1 MTVTSHRD
9 NGPAARLSA
18 VVTTAPYLVLAA
30 IGAPVLAGL
39 ATMLLPASRKLP
51 RLVLATAGPTA
62 SVVLV
67 AAHLGRSGV
76 STADTPTGSISW
88 VPSLNLDI
96 SFLVDGLGAFFALLI
111 AGMGVVVVL
120 YARAYFGHDAAS
132 LARFFPTLGFFTSAM
147 LGVVLADHLL
157 LTVLFWEMTSI
168 SSFLLIGWDR
178 DDTDAGKR
186 AMQAFFTTGLG
197 GLALLGGVLLFG
209 GHTGIWRWS
218 GLIAEAATLSHD
230 GTVVAAFVLMFVG
243 AATKSAQWPLHDWLP
258 GAMKAPTPVSAYLHS
273 ATMVKAGVFL
283 LGRMLPAFGALAPWL
298 PLLVSIG
305 AVTMLLGA
313 VLALHQ
319 DDLKKMFA
327 YTTVSHLGL
336 LVAMYGMG
344 GASTA
349 DGIRTIDWDLTQI
362 ASHALYKAPLFL
374 AVGALAHLAGARRLS
389 QLFGLWHRPGAGTRA
404 AALVLLLS
412 GYALASGPGT
422 VSFVAKELFFAA
434 TTRASDLHP
443 LLAVVG
449 VMAIVAAAC
458 NVAIFVRLVTTVMG
472 HRSGVGND
480 SDAPVVSLIQPD
492 RWASMLWAPA
502 AALIALQYLGGL
514 VPSLWNRTFR
524 GIEVNVHDEAFATGL
539 PLAWEPFLHPGVPL
553 LMTAIA
559 ITAGVLLG
567 FSGWMRREIVDV
579 HARIWPATYRGIM
592 QGGHRLFQGAG
603 CQIFKC
609 RRLHGLEALERGPTL
624 AVKGFHALL
633 EIFRRAQAA
642 IGIAL
647 DLDPRFHGGILRRV
661 QDTLDGALGQ
671 GREFPQLVHECIHG
685 LLQFIV
691 RHAVEDKT
699 PFLGL
704 GAGNPAG
711 AEGHVLGPLDAN
723 HMEESDGAAR
733 TGDLADALFR
743 QGKLRRLGTDA
754 EITSQGQFEPDA
766 EAVAADLR
774 HHRFVASARRPDVV
788 GQLGN
793 MLRRGGQETGD
804 IAARREMFAL
814 RAQDDNA
821 DPIIRVQFLEHHAQ
835 LVALAHLDHIQ
846 GRSVE
851 NDIGPLPIRIDL
863 DPEAIK
869 VFQ

>member
-1 MTVTSHRD
+1 M
-9 NGPAARLSA
+9 AA
-18 VVTTAPYLVLAA
+18 VVTAAPYLVLAA
-30 IGAPVLAGL
+30 IGAPVLTGL

-67 AAHLGRSGV
+67 ATHLGRSGV
-76 STADTPTGSISW
+76 STAGTPTGSISW

-178 DDTDAGKR
+178 DDADAGKR

-218 GLIAEAATLSHD
+218 GLIAEAATRSHD

-283 LGRMLPAFGALAPWL
+283 LGRMLPAFGAMAPWL

-327 YTTVSHLGL
+327 YTTVGHLGL

-374 AVGALAHLAGARRLS
+374 IVGALAHLAGARRLS
-389 QLFGLWHRPGAGTRA
+389 QLFGLWHRPGTGTRA

-412 GYALASGPGT
+412 GYALAGGPGT

-472 HRSGVGND
+472 HSSGVGND

-539 PLAWEPFLHPGVPL
+539 PLAWEPFLHPGIPL

-559 ITAGVLLG
+559 ITTGVLLG

-579 HARIWPATYRGIM
+579 HARIWPATYRGILR
-592 QGGHRLFQGAG
+592 GGHRLFHSIQTGHVRHYLAVVFSVLTLCVGWAAWADPAMLRPPAGMDPFEYPAGLLLGAVVCAAAIALPMVTERVVRVLVLGASGFAVVGLYLVYQAPDLALTQLMFEIISVILFLLVLRLLPRPDRRPRIRVLPRLALASVVGISIGWMTLLAGHAADNRADDAPTLGRFFEEHSLEGSELTDGRGGEGRNVVNVILVDFRGFDTLGEITVLATAALGVWSMLPGRRRHRRDEDEDPAAPIAQGA
-603 CQIFKC
+603 Q
-609 RRLHGLEALERGPTL
+609 R
-624 AVKGFHALL
+624 
-633 EIFRRAQAA
+633 
-642 IGIAL
+642 
-647 DLDPRFHGGILRRV
+647 
-661 QDTLDGALGQ
+661 
-671 GREFPQLVHECIHG
+671 
-685 LLQFIV
+685 
-691 RHAVEDKT
+691 
-699 PFLGL
+699 
-704 GAGNPAG
+704 
-711 AEGHVLGPLDAN
+711 
-723 HMEESDGAAR
+723 
-733 TGDLADALFR
+733 
-743 QGKLRRLGTDA
+743 
-754 EITSQGQFEPDA
+754 
-766 EAVAADLR
+766 
-774 HHRFVASARRPDVV
+774 
-788 GQLGN
+788 
-793 MLRRGGQETGD
+793 
-804 IAARREMFAL
+804 
-814 RAQDDNA
+814 
-821 DPIIRVQFLEHHAQ
+821 
-835 LVALAHLDHIQ
+835 
-846 GRSVE
+846 
-851 NDIGPLPIRIDL
+851 
-863 DPEAIK
+863 
-869 VFQ
+869 

>member
-1 MTVTSHRD
+1 M
-9 NGPAARLSA
+9 AA
-18 VVTTAPYLVLAA
+18 VVTAAPYLVLAA
-30 IGAPVLAGL
+30 IGAPVLTGL

-76 STADTPTGSISW
+76 STAGTPTGSISW

-178 DDTDAGKR
+178 DDADAGKR

-218 GLIAEAATLSHD
+218 GLIAEAATRSHD

-283 LGRMLPAFGALAPWL
+283 LGRMLPAFGAMAPWL

-327 YTTVSHLGL
+327 YTTVGHLGL

-374 AVGALAHLAGARRLS
+374 IVGALAHLAGARRLS
-389 QLFGLWHRPGAGTRA
+389 QLFGLWHRPGTGTRA

-412 GYALASGPGT
+412 GYALAGGPGT

-472 HRSGVGND
+472 HSSGVGND

-539 PLAWEPFLHPGVPL
+539 PLAWEPFLHPGIPL

-567 FSGWMRREIVDV
+567 FSSWMRREIDDV
-579 HARIWPATYRGIM
+579 HARIWPATYRGILR
-592 QGGHRLFQGAG
+592 GGHRLFHSIQTGHVRHYLAVVFSVLTLCVGWAAWADPAMLRPPAGMDPFEYPAGLLLGAVVCAAAIALPMVTERVVRVLVLGASGFAVVGLYLVYQAPDLALTQLMFEIISVILFLLVLRLLPRPDRRPRIRVLPRLALASIVGISIGWMTLLAGHAADNRADDAPTLGRFFEEHSLEGSELTDGRGGEGRNVVNVILVDFRGFDTLGEITVLATAALGVWSMLPGRRRHRRDEDEDPAVPIAQGA
-603 CQIFKC
+603 Q
-609 RRLHGLEALERGPTL
+609 R
-624 AVKGFHALL
+624 
-633 EIFRRAQAA
+633 
-642 IGIAL
+642 
-647 DLDPRFHGGILRRV
+647 
-661 QDTLDGALGQ
+661 
-671 GREFPQLVHECIHG
+671 
-685 LLQFIV
+685 
-691 RHAVEDKT
+691 
-699 PFLGL
+699 
-704 GAGNPAG
+704 
-711 AEGHVLGPLDAN
+711 
-723 HMEESDGAAR
+723 
-733 TGDLADALFR
+733 
-743 QGKLRRLGTDA
+743 
-754 EITSQGQFEPDA
+754 
-766 EAVAADLR
+766 
-774 HHRFVASARRPDVV
+774 
-788 GQLGN
+788 
-793 MLRRGGQETGD
+793 
-804 IAARREMFAL
+804 
-814 RAQDDNA
+814 
-821 DPIIRVQFLEHHAQ
+821 
-835 LVALAHLDHIQ
+835 
-846 GRSVE
+846 
-851 NDIGPLPIRIDL
+851 
-863 DPEAIK
+863 
-869 VFQ
+869 

>member
-1 MTVTSHRD
+1 M
-9 NGPAARLSA
+9 AA
-18 VVTTAPYLVLAA
+18 VVTAAPYLVLAA
-30 IGAPVLAGL
+30 IGAPVLTGL

-67 AAHLGRSGV
+67 ATHLGRSGV

-178 DDTDAGKR
+178 DDADAGKR

-218 GLIAEAATLSHD
+218 GLIAEAATRSHD

-283 LGRMLPAFGALAPWL
+283 LGRMLPAFGAMAPWL

-327 YTTVSHLGL
+327 YTTVGHLGL

-374 AVGALAHLAGARRLS
+374 IVGALAHLAGARRLS
-389 QLFGLWHRPGAGTRA
+389 QLFGLWHRPGTGTRA

-412 GYALASGPGT
+412 GYALAGGPGT

-472 HRSGVGND
+472 HSSGVGND

-539 PLAWEPFLHPGVPL
+539 PLAWEPFLHPGIPL

-579 HARIWPATYRGIM
+579 HARIWPATYRGILR
-592 QGGHRLFQGAG
+592 GGHRLFHSIQTGHVRHYLAVVFSVLTLCVGWAAWADPAMLRPPAGMDPFEYPAGLLLGAVVCAAAIALPMVTERVVRVLVLGASGFAVVGLYLVYQAPDLALTQLMFEIISVILFLLVLRLLPRPDRRPRIRVLPRLALASVVGISIGWMTLLAGHAADNRADDAPTLGRFFEEHSLEGSELTDGRGGEGRNVVNVILVDFRGFDTLGEITVLATAALGVWSMLPGRRRHRRDEDEDPAAPIAQGA
-603 CQIFKC
+603 Q
-609 RRLHGLEALERGPTL
+609 R
-624 AVKGFHALL
+624 
-633 EIFRRAQAA
+633 
-642 IGIAL
+642 
-647 DLDPRFHGGILRRV
+647 
-661 QDTLDGALGQ
+661 
-671 GREFPQLVHECIHG
+671 
-685 LLQFIV
+685 
-691 RHAVEDKT
+691 
-699 PFLGL
+699 
-704 GAGNPAG
+704 
-711 AEGHVLGPLDAN
+711 
-723 HMEESDGAAR
+723 
-733 TGDLADALFR
+733 
-743 QGKLRRLGTDA
+743 
-754 EITSQGQFEPDA
+754 
-766 EAVAADLR
+766 
-774 HHRFVASARRPDVV
+774 
-788 GQLGN
+788 
-793 MLRRGGQETGD
+793 
-804 IAARREMFAL
+804 
-814 RAQDDNA
+814 
-821 DPIIRVQFLEHHAQ
+821 
-835 LVALAHLDHIQ
+835 
-846 GRSVE
+846 
-851 NDIGPLPIRIDL
+851 
-863 DPEAIK
+863 
-869 VFQ
+869 

>member
-592 QGGHRLFQGAG
+592 RGGHRLFHSIQTGHVRHYLAVVFSVLTLCVGWAAWADPAMLRPPAGMALFEYPAGLLLGAVVCAAAIALPMVTERVVRVLVLG
-603 CQIFKC
+603 ASGFAVVGLYLVYQAPDLALTQLMFEIISVILFLLVLRLLPRPD
-609 RRLHGLEALERGPTL
+609 RRPRIRVLPRLALASVVGISIGWMTLLAGHAADNRADDAPTL
-624 AVKGFHALL
+624 GRFFEEHSLEGSELTDGRGGEGRNVVNVILVDFRGFDTLGEITVLATAALGVWSMLPGRRRHRRDEDEDEDEDPAVP
-633 EIFRRAQAA
+633 
-642 IGIAL
+642 IAL
-647 DLDPRFHGGILRRV
+647 
-661 QDTLDGALGQ
+661 GAQ
-671 GREFPQLVHECIHG
+671 R
-685 LLQFIV
+685 
-691 RHAVEDKT
+691 
-699 PFLGL
+699 
-704 GAGNPAG
+704 
-711 AEGHVLGPLDAN
+711 
-723 HMEESDGAAR
+723 
-733 TGDLADALFR
+733 
-743 QGKLRRLGTDA
+743 
-754 EITSQGQFEPDA
+754 
-766 EAVAADLR
+766 
-774 HHRFVASARRPDVV
+774 
-788 GQLGN
+788 
-793 MLRRGGQETGD
+793 
-804 IAARREMFAL
+804 
-814 RAQDDNA
+814 
-821 DPIIRVQFLEHHAQ
+821 
-835 LVALAHLDHIQ
+835 
-846 GRSVE
+846 
-851 NDIGPLPIRIDL
+851 
-863 DPEAIK
+863 
-869 VFQ
+869 

>member
-1 MTVTSHRD
+1 M
-9 NGPAARLSA
+9 AA
-18 VVTTAPYLVLAA
+18 VVTAAPYLVLAA
-30 IGAPVLAGL
+30 IGAPVLTGL

-67 AAHLGRSGV
+67 ATHLGRSGV

-178 DDTDAGKR
+178 DDADAGKR

-218 GLIAEAATLSHD
+218 GLIAEAATRSHD

-283 LGRMLPAFGALAPWL
+283 LGRMLPAFGAMAPWL

-374 AVGALAHLAGARRLS
+374 IVGALAHLAGARRLS
-389 QLFGLWHRPGAGTRA
+389 QLFGLWHRPGTGTRA

-472 HRSGVGND
+472 HSSGVGND

-539 PLAWEPFLHPGVPL
+539 PLAWEPFLHPGIPL

-579 HARIWPATYRGIM
+579 HARIWPATYRGILR
-592 QGGHRLFQGAG
+592 GGHRLFHSIQTGHVRHYLAVVFSVLTLCVGWAAWADPAMLRPPAGMDPFEYPAGLLLGAVVCAAAIALPMVTERVVRVLVLGASGFAVVGLYLVYQAPDLALTQLMFEIISVILFLLVLRLLPRPDRRPRIRVLPRLALASVVGISIGWMTLLAGHAADNRADDAPTLGRFFEEHSLEGSELTDGRGGEGRNVVNVILVDFRGFDTLGEITVLATAALGVWSMLPGRRRHRRDEDEDPAAPIAQGA
-603 CQIFKC
+603 Q
-609 RRLHGLEALERGPTL
+609 R
-624 AVKGFHALL
+624 
-633 EIFRRAQAA
+633 
-642 IGIAL
+642 
-647 DLDPRFHGGILRRV
+647 
-661 QDTLDGALGQ
+661 
-671 GREFPQLVHECIHG
+671 
-685 LLQFIV
+685 
-691 RHAVEDKT
+691 
-699 PFLGL
+699 
-704 GAGNPAG
+704 
-711 AEGHVLGPLDAN
+711 
-723 HMEESDGAAR
+723 
-733 TGDLADALFR
+733 
-743 QGKLRRLGTDA
+743 
-754 EITSQGQFEPDA
+754 
-766 EAVAADLR
+766 
-774 HHRFVASARRPDVV
+774 
-788 GQLGN
+788 
-793 MLRRGGQETGD
+793 
-804 IAARREMFAL
+804 
-814 RAQDDNA
+814 
-821 DPIIRVQFLEHHAQ
+821 
-835 LVALAHLDHIQ
+835 
-846 GRSVE
+846 
-851 NDIGPLPIRIDL
+851 
-863 DPEAIK
+863 
-869 VFQ
+869 

>member
-1 MTVTSHRD
+1 M
-9 NGPAARLSA
+9 AA
-18 VVTTAPYLVLAA
+18 VVTAAPYLVLAA
-30 IGAPVLAGL
+30 IGAPVLTGL

-67 AAHLGRSGV
+67 ATHLGRSGV

-178 DDTDAGKR
+178 DDADAGKR

-218 GLIAEAATLSHD
+218 GLIAEAATRSHD

-283 LGRMLPAFGALAPWL
+283 LGRMLPAFGAMAPWL

-327 YTTVSHLGL
+327 YTTVGHLGL

-374 AVGALAHLAGARRLS
+374 IVGALAHLAGARRLS
-389 QLFGLWHRPGAGTRA
+389 QLFGLWHRPGTGTRA

-472 HRSGVGND
+472 HSSGVGND

-539 PLAWEPFLHPGVPL
+539 PLAWEPFLHPGIPL

-579 HARIWPATYRGIM
+579 HARIWPATYRGILR
-592 QGGHRLFQGAG
+592 GGHRLFHSIQTGHVRHYLAVVFSVLTLCVGWAAWADPAMLRPPAGMDPFEYPAGLLLGAVVCAAAIALPMVTERVVRVLVLGASGFAVVGLYLVYQAPDLALTQLMFEIISVILFLLVLRLLPRPDRRPRIRVLPRLALASVVGISIGWMTLLAGHAADNRADDAPTLGRFFEEHSLEGSELTDGRGGEGRNVVNVILVDFRGFDTLGEITVLATAALGVWSMLPGRRRHRRDEDEDPAAPIAQGA
-603 CQIFKC
+603 Q
-609 RRLHGLEALERGPTL
+609 R
-624 AVKGFHALL
+624 
-633 EIFRRAQAA
+633 
-642 IGIAL
+642 
-647 DLDPRFHGGILRRV
+647 
-661 QDTLDGALGQ
+661 
-671 GREFPQLVHECIHG
+671 
-685 LLQFIV
+685 
-691 RHAVEDKT
+691 
-699 PFLGL
+699 
-704 GAGNPAG
+704 
-711 AEGHVLGPLDAN
+711 
-723 HMEESDGAAR
+723 
-733 TGDLADALFR
+733 
-743 QGKLRRLGTDA
+743 
-754 EITSQGQFEPDA
+754 
-766 EAVAADLR
+766 
-774 HHRFVASARRPDVV
+774 
-788 GQLGN
+788 
-793 MLRRGGQETGD
+793 
-804 IAARREMFAL
+804 
-814 RAQDDNA
+814 
-821 DPIIRVQFLEHHAQ
+821 
-835 LVALAHLDHIQ
+835 
-846 GRSVE
+846 
-851 NDIGPLPIRIDL
+851 
-863 DPEAIK
+863 
-869 VFQ
+869 

>member
-514 VPSLWNRTFR
+514 IPSLWNRTFR

-592 QGGHRLFQGAG
+592 RGGHRLFHSIQTGHVRHYLAVVFSVLTLCVGWAAWADPAMLRPPAGMALFEYPAGLLLGAVVCAAAIALPMVTERVVRVLVLG
-603 CQIFKC
+603 ASGFAVVGLYLVYQAPDLALTQLMFEIISVILFLLVLRLLPRPD
-609 RRLHGLEALERGPTL
+609 RRPRIRVLPRLALASVVGISIGWMTLLAGHAADNRADDAPTL
-624 AVKGFHALL
+624 GRFFEEHSLEGSELTDGRGGEGRNVVNVILVDFRGFDTLGEITVLATAALGVWSMLPGRRRHRRDEDEDEDEDPAVP
-633 EIFRRAQAA
+633 
-642 IGIAL
+642 IAL
-647 DLDPRFHGGILRRV
+647 
-661 QDTLDGALGQ
+661 GAQ
-671 GREFPQLVHECIHG
+671 R
-685 LLQFIV
+685 
-691 RHAVEDKT
+691 
-699 PFLGL
+699 
-704 GAGNPAG
+704 
-711 AEGHVLGPLDAN
+711 
-723 HMEESDGAAR
+723 
-733 TGDLADALFR
+733 
-743 QGKLRRLGTDA
+743 
-754 EITSQGQFEPDA
+754 
-766 EAVAADLR
+766 
-774 HHRFVASARRPDVV
+774 
-788 GQLGN
+788 
-793 MLRRGGQETGD
+793 
-804 IAARREMFAL
+804 
-814 RAQDDNA
+814 
-821 DPIIRVQFLEHHAQ
+821 
-835 LVALAHLDHIQ
+835 
-846 GRSVE
+846 
-851 NDIGPLPIRIDL
+851 
-863 DPEAIK
+863 
-869 VFQ
+869 

>member
-1 MTVTSHRD
+1 M
-9 NGPAARLSA
+9 AA
-18 VVTTAPYLVLAA
+18 VVTAAPYLVLAA
-30 IGAPVLAGL
+30 IGAPVLTGL

-67 AAHLGRSGV
+67 ATHLGRSGV

-178 DDTDAGKR
+178 DDADAGKR

-218 GLIAEAATLSHD
+218 GLIAEAATRSHD

-283 LGRMLPAFGALAPWL
+283 LGRMLPAFGAMAPWL

-327 YTTVSHLGL
+327 YTTVGHLGL

-374 AVGALAHLAGARRLS
+374 IVGALAHLAGARRLS
-389 QLFGLWHRPGAGTRA
+389 QLFGLWHRPGTGTRA

-472 HRSGVGND
+472 HSSGVGND

-539 PLAWEPFLHPGVPL
+539 PLAWEPFLHPGIPL

-559 ITAGVLLG
+559 ITTGVLLG

-579 HARIWPATYRGIM
+579 HARIWPATYRGILR
-592 QGGHRLFQGAG
+592 GGHRLFHSIQTGHVRHYLAVVFSVLTLCVGWAAWADPAMLRPPAGMDPFEYPAGLLLGAVVCAAAIALPMVTERVVRVLVLGASGFAVVGLYLVYQAPDLALTQLMFEIISVILFLLVLRLLPRPDRRPRIRVLPRLALASVVGISIGWMTLLAGHAADNRADDAPTLGRFFEEHSLEGSELTDGRGGEGRNVVNVILVDFRGFDTLGEITVLATAALGVWSMLPGRRRHRRDEDEDPAAPIAQGA
-603 CQIFKC
+603 Q
-609 RRLHGLEALERGPTL
+609 R
-624 AVKGFHALL
+624 
-633 EIFRRAQAA
+633 
-642 IGIAL
+642 
-647 DLDPRFHGGILRRV
+647 
-661 QDTLDGALGQ
+661 
-671 GREFPQLVHECIHG
+671 
-685 LLQFIV
+685 
-691 RHAVEDKT
+691 
-699 PFLGL
+699 
-704 GAGNPAG
+704 
-711 AEGHVLGPLDAN
+711 
-723 HMEESDGAAR
+723 
-733 TGDLADALFR
+733 
-743 QGKLRRLGTDA
+743 
-754 EITSQGQFEPDA
+754 
-766 EAVAADLR
+766 
-774 HHRFVASARRPDVV
+774 
-788 GQLGN
+788 
-793 MLRRGGQETGD
+793 
-804 IAARREMFAL
+804 
-814 RAQDDNA
+814 
-821 DPIIRVQFLEHHAQ
+821 
-835 LVALAHLDHIQ
+835 
-846 GRSVE
+846 
-851 NDIGPLPIRIDL
+851 
-863 DPEAIK
+863 
-869 VFQ
+869 

>member
-1 MTVTSHRD
+1 
-9 NGPAARLSA
+9 
-18 VVTTAPYLVLAA
+18 
-30 IGAPVLAGL
+30 
-39 ATMLLPASRKLP
+39 
-51 RLVLATAGPTA
+51 
-62 SVVLV
+62 
-67 AAHLGRSGV
+67 V

-178 DDTDAGKR
+178 DDADAGKR

-514 VPSLWNRTFR
+514 IPSLWNRTFR

-592 QGGHRLFQGAG
+592 RGGHRLFHSIQTGHVRHYLAVVFSVLTLCVGWAAWADPAMLRPPAGMALFEYPAGLLLGAVVCAAAIALPMVTERVVRVLVLG
-603 CQIFKC
+603 ASGFAVVGLYLVYQAPDLALTQLMFEIISVILFLLVLRLLPRPD
-609 RRLHGLEALERGPTL
+609 RRPRIRVLPRLALASVVGISIGWMTLLAGHAADNRADDAPTL
-624 AVKGFHALL
+624 GRFFEEHSLEGSELTDGRGGEGRNVVNVILVDFRGFDTLGEITVLATAALGVWSMLPGRRRHRRDEDEDEDEDPAVP
-633 EIFRRAQAA
+633 
-642 IGIAL
+642 IAL
-647 DLDPRFHGGILRRV
+647 
-661 QDTLDGALGQ
+661 GAQ
-671 GREFPQLVHECIHG
+671 R
-685 LLQFIV
+685 
-691 RHAVEDKT
+691 
-699 PFLGL
+699 
-704 GAGNPAG
+704 
-711 AEGHVLGPLDAN
+711 
-723 HMEESDGAAR
+723 
-733 TGDLADALFR
+733 
-743 QGKLRRLGTDA
+743 
-754 EITSQGQFEPDA
+754 
-766 EAVAADLR
+766 
-774 HHRFVASARRPDVV
+774 
-788 GQLGN
+788 
-793 MLRRGGQETGD
+793 
-804 IAARREMFAL
+804 
-814 RAQDDNA
+814 
-821 DPIIRVQFLEHHAQ
+821 
-835 LVALAHLDHIQ
+835 
-846 GRSVE
+846 
-851 NDIGPLPIRIDL
+851 
-863 DPEAIK
+863 
-869 VFQ
+869 

>member
-218 GLIAEAATLSHD
+218 GLIAEAATRSHD
-230 GTVVAAFVLMFVG
+230 GTVVAAFLLMFVG

-514 VPSLWNRTFR
+514 IPSLWNRTFR

-592 QGGHRLFQGAG
+592 RGGHRLFHSIQTGHVRHYLAVVFSVLTLCVGWAAWADPAMLRPPAGMALFEYPAGLLLGAVVCAAAIALPMVTERVVRVLVLG
-603 CQIFKC
+603 ASGFAVVGLYLVYQAPDLALTQLMFEIISVILFLLVLRLLPRPD
-609 RRLHGLEALERGPTL
+609 RRPRIRVLPRLALASVVGISIGWMTLLAGHAADNRADDAPTL
-624 AVKGFHALL
+624 GRFFEEHSLEGSELTDGRGGEGRNVVNVILVDFRGFDTLGEITVLATAALGVWSMLPGRRRHRRDEDEDEDEDPAVP
-633 EIFRRAQAA
+633 
-642 IGIAL
+642 IAL
-647 DLDPRFHGGILRRV
+647 
-661 QDTLDGALGQ
+661 GAQ
-671 GREFPQLVHECIHG
+671 R
-685 LLQFIV
+685 
-691 RHAVEDKT
+691 
-699 PFLGL
+699 
-704 GAGNPAG
+704 
-711 AEGHVLGPLDAN
+711 
-723 HMEESDGAAR
+723 
-733 TGDLADALFR
+733 
-743 QGKLRRLGTDA
+743 
-754 EITSQGQFEPDA
+754 
-766 EAVAADLR
+766 
-774 HHRFVASARRPDVV
+774 
-788 GQLGN
+788 
-793 MLRRGGQETGD
+793 
-804 IAARREMFAL
+804 
-814 RAQDDNA
+814 
-821 DPIIRVQFLEHHAQ
+821 
-835 LVALAHLDHIQ
+835 
-846 GRSVE
+846 
-851 NDIGPLPIRIDL
+851 
-863 DPEAIK
+863 
-869 VFQ
+869 

>member
-1 MTVTSHRD
+1 
-9 NGPAARLSA
+9 
-18 VVTTAPYLVLAA
+18 
-30 IGAPVLAGL
+30 
-39 ATMLLPASRKLP
+39 
-51 RLVLATAGPTA
+51 
-62 SVVLV
+62 VVLV
-67 AAHLGRSGV
+67 ATHLGRSGV

-178 DDTDAGKR
+178 DDADAGKR

-218 GLIAEAATLSHD
+218 GLIAEAATRSHD

-283 LGRMLPAFGALAPWL
+283 LGRMLPAFGAMAPWL

-327 YTTVSHLGL
+327 YTTVGHLGL

-374 AVGALAHLAGARRLS
+374 IVGALAHLAGARRLS
-389 QLFGLWHRPGAGTRA
+389 QLFGLWHRPGTGTRA

-472 HRSGVGND
+472 HSSGVGND

-539 PLAWEPFLHPGVPL
+539 PLAWEPFLHPGIPL

-579 HARIWPATYRGIM
+579 HARIWPATYRGILR
-592 QGGHRLFQGAG
+592 GGHRLFHSIQTGHVRHYLAVVFSVLTLCVGWAAWADPAMLRPPAGMDPFEYPAGLLLGAVVCAAAIALPMVTERVVRVLVLGASGFAVVGLYLVYQAPDLALTQLMFEIISVILFLLVLRLLPRPDRRPRIRVLPRLALASVVGISIGWMTLLAGHAADNRADDAPTLGRFFEEHSLEGSELTDGRGGEGRNVVNVILVDFRGFDTLGEITVLATAALGVWSMLPGRRRHRRDEDEDPAAPIAQGA
-603 CQIFKC
+603 Q
-609 RRLHGLEALERGPTL
+609 R
-624 AVKGFHALL
+624 
-633 EIFRRAQAA
+633 
-642 IGIAL
+642 
-647 DLDPRFHGGILRRV
+647 
-661 QDTLDGALGQ
+661 
-671 GREFPQLVHECIHG
+671 
-685 LLQFIV
+685 
-691 RHAVEDKT
+691 
-699 PFLGL
+699 
-704 GAGNPAG
+704 
-711 AEGHVLGPLDAN
+711 
-723 HMEESDGAAR
+723 
-733 TGDLADALFR
+733 
-743 QGKLRRLGTDA
+743 
-754 EITSQGQFEPDA
+754 
-766 EAVAADLR
+766 
-774 HHRFVASARRPDVV
+774 
-788 GQLGN
+788 
-793 MLRRGGQETGD
+793 
-804 IAARREMFAL
+804 
-814 RAQDDNA
+814 
-821 DPIIRVQFLEHHAQ
+821 
-835 LVALAHLDHIQ
+835 
-846 GRSVE
+846 
-851 NDIGPLPIRIDL
+851 
-863 DPEAIK
+863 
-869 VFQ
+869 

>member
-1 MTVTSHRD
+1 M
-9 NGPAARLSA
+9 AA
-18 VVTTAPYLVLAA
+18 VVTAAPYLVLAA
-30 IGAPVLAGL
+30 IGAPVLTGL

-67 AAHLGRSGV
+67 ATHLGRSGV
-76 STADTPTGSISW
+76 STAGTPTGSISW

-178 DDTDAGKR
+178 DDADAGKR

-218 GLIAEAATLSHD
+218 GLIAEAATRSHD

-283 LGRMLPAFGALAPWL
+283 LGRMLPAFGAMAPWL

-327 YTTVSHLGL
+327 YTTVGHLGL
-336 LVAMYGMG
+336 LVAMYGLG

-349 DGIRTIDWDLTQI
+349 EGVRTIHWDLTQI

-374 AVGALAHLAGARRLS
+374 IVGALAHLAGARRLS
-389 QLFGLWHRPGAGTRA
+389 QLFGLWHRPGTGTRA

-412 GYALASGPGT
+412 GYALAGGPGT

-472 HRSGVGND
+472 HSSGVGND

-539 PLAWEPFLHPGVPL
+539 PLAWEPFLHPGIPL

-579 HARIWPATYRGIM
+579 HARIWPATYRGILR
-592 QGGHRLFQGAG
+592 GGHRLFHSIQTGHVRHYLAVVFSVLTLCVGWAAWADPAMLRPPAGMDPFEYPAGLLLGAVVCAAAIALPMVTERVVRVLVLGASGFAVVGLYLVYQAPDLALTQLMFEIISVILFLLVLRLLPRPDRRPRIRVLPRLALASIVGISIGWMTLLAGHAADNRADDAPTLGRFFEEHSLEGSELTDGRGGEGRNVVNVILVDFRGFDTLGEITVLATAALGVWSMLPGRRRHRRDEDEDPAAPIAQGA
-603 CQIFKC
+603 Q
-609 RRLHGLEALERGPTL
+609 R
-624 AVKGFHALL
+624 
-633 EIFRRAQAA
+633 
-642 IGIAL
+642 
-647 DLDPRFHGGILRRV
+647 
-661 QDTLDGALGQ
+661 
-671 GREFPQLVHECIHG
+671 
-685 LLQFIV
+685 
-691 RHAVEDKT
+691 
-699 PFLGL
+699 
-704 GAGNPAG
+704 
-711 AEGHVLGPLDAN
+711 
-723 HMEESDGAAR
+723 
-733 TGDLADALFR
+733 
-743 QGKLRRLGTDA
+743 
-754 EITSQGQFEPDA
+754 
-766 EAVAADLR
+766 
-774 HHRFVASARRPDVV
+774 
-788 GQLGN
+788 
-793 MLRRGGQETGD
+793 
-804 IAARREMFAL
+804 
-814 RAQDDNA
+814 
-821 DPIIRVQFLEHHAQ
+821 
-835 LVALAHLDHIQ
+835 
-846 GRSVE
+846 
-851 NDIGPLPIRIDL
+851 
-863 DPEAIK
+863 
-869 VFQ
+869 

>member
-230 GTVVAAFVLMFVG
+230 GTVVAAFLLMFVG

-539 PLAWEPFLHPGVPL
+539 PLVWEPFLHPGIPL

-579 HARIWPATYRGIM
+579 HARIWPATYRGILR
-592 QGGHRLFQGAG
+592 GGHRLFHSIQTGHVRHYLAVVFSVLTLCVGWAAWADPAMLRPPAGMALFEYPAGLLLGAVVCAAAIALPMVTERVVRVLVLG
-603 CQIFKC
+603 ASGFAVVGLYLVYQAPDLALTQLMFEIISVILFLLVLRLLPRPD
-609 RRLHGLEALERGPTL
+609 RRPRIRVLPRLALASVVGISIGWMTLLAGHAADNRADDAPTL
-624 AVKGFHALL
+624 GRFFEEHSLEGSELTDGRGGEGRNVVNVILVDFRGFDTLGEITVLATAALGVWSMLPGRRRHRRDEDEDEDEDPAVP
-633 EIFRRAQAA
+633 
-642 IGIAL
+642 IAL
-647 DLDPRFHGGILRRV
+647 
-661 QDTLDGALGQ
+661 GAQ
-671 GREFPQLVHECIHG
+671 R
-685 LLQFIV
+685 
-691 RHAVEDKT
+691 
-699 PFLGL
+699 
-704 GAGNPAG
+704 
-711 AEGHVLGPLDAN
+711 
-723 HMEESDGAAR
+723 
-733 TGDLADALFR
+733 
-743 QGKLRRLGTDA
+743 
-754 EITSQGQFEPDA
+754 
-766 EAVAADLR
+766 
-774 HHRFVASARRPDVV
+774 
-788 GQLGN
+788 
-793 MLRRGGQETGD
+793 
-804 IAARREMFAL
+804 
-814 RAQDDNA
+814 
-821 DPIIRVQFLEHHAQ
+821 
-835 LVALAHLDHIQ
+835 
-846 GRSVE
+846 
-851 NDIGPLPIRIDL
+851 
-863 DPEAIK
+863 
-869 VFQ
+869 

>member
-1 MTVTSHRD
+1 M
-9 NGPAARLSA
+9 AA
-18 VVTTAPYLVLAA
+18 VVTAAPYLVLAA
-30 IGAPVLAGL
+30 IGAPVLTGL

-67 AAHLGRSGV
+67 ATHLGRSGV

-178 DDTDAGKR
+178 DDADAGKR

-218 GLIAEAATLSHD
+218 GLIAEAATRSHD

-327 YTTVSHLGL
+327 YTTVGHLGL

-374 AVGALAHLAGARRLS
+374 IVGALAHLAGARRLS
-389 QLFGLWHRPGAGTRA
+389 QLFGLWHRPGTGTRA

-412 GYALASGPGT
+412 GYALAGGPGT

-472 HRSGVGND
+472 HSSGVGND

-539 PLAWEPFLHPGVPL
+539 PLAWEPFLHPGIPL

-579 HARIWPATYRGIM
+579 HARIWPATYRGILR
-592 QGGHRLFQGAG
+592 GGHRLFHSIQTGHVRHYLAVVFSVLTLCVGWAAWADPAMLRPPAGMDPFEYPAGLLLGAVVCAAAIALPMVTERVVRVLVLGASGFAVVGLYLVYQAPDLALTQLMFEIISVILFLLVLRLLPRPDRRPRIRVLPRLALASVVGISIGWMTLLAGHAADNRADDAPTLGRFFEEHSLEGSELTDGRGGEGRNVVNVILVDFRGFDTLGEITVLATAALGVWSMLPGRRRHRRDEDEDPAAPIAQGA
-603 CQIFKC
+603 Q
-609 RRLHGLEALERGPTL
+609 R
-624 AVKGFHALL
+624 
-633 EIFRRAQAA
+633 
-642 IGIAL
+642 
-647 DLDPRFHGGILRRV
+647 
-661 QDTLDGALGQ
+661 
-671 GREFPQLVHECIHG
+671 
-685 LLQFIV
+685 
-691 RHAVEDKT
+691 
-699 PFLGL
+699 
-704 GAGNPAG
+704 
-711 AEGHVLGPLDAN
+711 
-723 HMEESDGAAR
+723 
-733 TGDLADALFR
+733 
-743 QGKLRRLGTDA
+743 
-754 EITSQGQFEPDA
+754 
-766 EAVAADLR
+766 
-774 HHRFVASARRPDVV
+774 
-788 GQLGN
+788 
-793 MLRRGGQETGD
+793 
-804 IAARREMFAL
+804 
-814 RAQDDNA
+814 
-821 DPIIRVQFLEHHAQ
+821 
-835 LVALAHLDHIQ
+835 
-846 GRSVE
+846 
-851 NDIGPLPIRIDL
+851 
-863 DPEAIK
+863 
-869 VFQ
+869 

>member
-1 MTVTSHRD
+1 M
-9 NGPAARLSA
+9 AA
-18 VVTTAPYLVLAA
+18 VVTAAPYLVLAA
-30 IGAPVLAGL
+30 IGAPVLTGL

-67 AAHLGRSGV
+67 ATHLGRSGV

-178 DDTDAGKR
+178 DDADAGKR

-218 GLIAEAATLSHD
+218 GLIAEAATRSHD

-283 LGRMLPAFGALAPWL
+283 LGRMLPAFGAMAPWL

-327 YTTVSHLGL
+327 YTTVGHLGP

-374 AVGALAHLAGARRLS
+374 IVGALAHLAGARRLS
-389 QLFGLWHRPGAGTRA
+389 QLFGLWHRPGTGTRA

-472 HRSGVGND
+472 HSSGVGND

-539 PLAWEPFLHPGVPL
+539 PLAWEPFLHPGIPL

-579 HARIWPATYRGIM
+579 HARIWPATYRGILR
-592 QGGHRLFQGAG
+592 GGHRLFHSIQTGHVRHYLAVVFSVLTLCVGWAAWADPAMLRPPAGMDPFEYPAGLLLGAVVCAAAIALPMVTERVVRVLVLGASGFAVVGLYLVYQAPDLALTQLMFEIISVILFLLVLRLLPRPDRRPRIRVLPRLALASVVGISIGWMTLLAGHAADNRADDAPTLGRFFEEHSLEGSELTDGRGGEGRNVVNVILVDFRGFDTLGEITVLATAALGVWSMLPGRRRHRRDEDEDPAAPIAQGA
-603 CQIFKC
+603 Q
-609 RRLHGLEALERGPTL
+609 R
-624 AVKGFHALL
+624 
-633 EIFRRAQAA
+633 
-642 IGIAL
+642 
-647 DLDPRFHGGILRRV
+647 
-661 QDTLDGALGQ
+661 
-671 GREFPQLVHECIHG
+671 
-685 LLQFIV
+685 
-691 RHAVEDKT
+691 
-699 PFLGL
+699 
-704 GAGNPAG
+704 
-711 AEGHVLGPLDAN
+711 
-723 HMEESDGAAR
+723 
-733 TGDLADALFR
+733 
-743 QGKLRRLGTDA
+743 
-754 EITSQGQFEPDA
+754 
-766 EAVAADLR
+766 
-774 HHRFVASARRPDVV
+774 
-788 GQLGN
+788 
-793 MLRRGGQETGD
+793 
-804 IAARREMFAL
+804 
-814 RAQDDNA
+814 
-821 DPIIRVQFLEHHAQ
+821 
-835 LVALAHLDHIQ
+835 
-846 GRSVE
+846 
-851 NDIGPLPIRIDL
+851 
-863 DPEAIK
+863 
-869 VFQ
+869 

>member
-1 MTVTSHRD
+1 
-9 NGPAARLSA
+9 
-18 VVTTAPYLVLAA
+18 
-30 IGAPVLAGL
+30 
-39 ATMLLPASRKLP
+39 
-51 RLVLATAGPTA
+51 
-62 SVVLV
+62 
-67 AAHLGRSGV
+67 
-76 STADTPTGSISW
+76 
-88 VPSLNLDI
+88 
-96 SFLVDGLGAFFALLI
+96 
-111 AGMGVVVVL
+111 
-120 YARAYFGHDAAS
+120 
-132 LARFFPTLGFFTSAM
+132 
-147 LGVVLADHLL
+147 
-157 LTVLFWEMTSI
+157 
-168 SSFLLIGWDR
+168 
-178 DDTDAGKR
+178 
-186 AMQAFFTTGLG
+186 MQAFFTTGLG

-592 QGGHRLFQGAG
+592 RGGHRLFHSIQTGHVRHYLAVVFSVLTLCVGWAAWADPAMLRPPAGMALFEYPAGLLLGAVVCAAAIALPMVTERVVRVLVLG
-603 CQIFKC
+603 ASGFAVVGLYLVYQAPDLALTQLMFEIISVILFLLVLRLLPRPD
-609 RRLHGLEALERGPTL
+609 RRPRIRVLPRLALASVVGISIGWMTLLAGHAADNRADDAPTL
-624 AVKGFHALL
+624 GRFFEEHSLEGSELTDGRGGEGRNVVNVILVDFRGFDTLGEITVLATAALGVWSMLPGRRRHRRDEDEDEDEDPAVP
-633 EIFRRAQAA
+633 
-642 IGIAL
+642 IAL
-647 DLDPRFHGGILRRV
+647 
-661 QDTLDGALGQ
+661 GAQ
-671 GREFPQLVHECIHG
+671 R
-685 LLQFIV
+685 
-691 RHAVEDKT
+691 
-699 PFLGL
+699 
-704 GAGNPAG
+704 
-711 AEGHVLGPLDAN
+711 
-723 HMEESDGAAR
+723 
-733 TGDLADALFR
+733 
-743 QGKLRRLGTDA
+743 
-754 EITSQGQFEPDA
+754 
-766 EAVAADLR
+766 
-774 HHRFVASARRPDVV
+774 
-788 GQLGN
+788 
-793 MLRRGGQETGD
+793 
-804 IAARREMFAL
+804 
-814 RAQDDNA
+814 
-821 DPIIRVQFLEHHAQ
+821 
-835 LVALAHLDHIQ
+835 
-846 GRSVE
+846 
-851 NDIGPLPIRIDL
+851 
-863 DPEAIK
+863 
-869 VFQ
+869 